1 MAELDDLEQL
11 IVARINAIPDRAVQE
26 AWTSDRA
33 WTGAV
38 LLDLAR
44 LGHERDFY
52 VCGNGCSD
60 YGQGEW
66 LYDLVWLQNEGEH
79 ISDVPLVLE
88 SEWSPNFRSISDD
101 FMKLLLSRAEHR
113 VMVFQQ
119 QTAAE
124 VKNVVERLIS
134 QIQNFRP
141 TQKGDRYLF
150 LGFDWAGAKRFNPEL
165 FVP

>member
-1 MAELDDLEQL
+1 MVEMDTLERS
-11 IVARINAIPDRAVQE
+11 IVARINAISDRAIQE
-26 AWTSDRA
+26 GWTSDHA

-44 LGHERDFY
+44 LGHEYGFY
-52 VCGNGCSD
+52 VCGNGCTE

-66 LYDLVWLQNEGEH
+66 LYDLVWLASEGDY
-79 ISDVPLVLE
+79 IRDVPLVLE

-101 FMKLLLSRAEHR
+101 FMKLLVSRAGHR

-119 QTAAE
+119 KTGTE
-124 VKNVVERLIS
+124 VKKVLERLVMQVQS
-134 QIQNFRP
+134 FQP
-141 TQKGDRYLF
+141 TRTGDRYLF

-165 FVP
+165 FVA